1 MDVVEN
7 LEAAIAAVEE
17 ARSVPLSA
25 SCVINRGE
33 MLQLLDQVKVSF
45 PNDLAKAISILR
57 EKEDILENA
66 HKQADGIIAQARD
79 EVARLVEQ
87 TTIVSNARKE
97 ATRILAEANLEGKK
111 NREEIDEYIDSRLA
125 TLEVILNKTMEAVA
139 RGRERLEGADD
150 KDILSQ
156 LSEDK

>member
-87 TTIVSNARKE
+87 TTIVSNARK
-97 ATRILAEANLEGKK
+97 
-111 NREEIDEYIDSRLA
+111 
-125 TLEVILNKTMEAVA
+125 
-139 RGRERLEGADD
+139 
-150 KDILSQ
+150 
-156 LSEDK
+156 